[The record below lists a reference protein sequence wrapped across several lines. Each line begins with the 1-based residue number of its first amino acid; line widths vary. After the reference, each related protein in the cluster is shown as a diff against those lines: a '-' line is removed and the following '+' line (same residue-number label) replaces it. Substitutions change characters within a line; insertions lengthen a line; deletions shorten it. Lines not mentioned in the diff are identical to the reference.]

1 MRILKSIFILI
12 LFTKLVVSCT
22 DDDIIEVHET
32 NAIENIQAT
41 GEDETD
47 VDQTKKG

>member
-1 MRILKSIFILI
+1 MKILKSIFILI
-12 LFTKLVVSCT
+12 LFTNLVVSCT

-32 NAIENIQAT
+32 NAIENIQASGGD
-41 GEDETD
+41 GEE